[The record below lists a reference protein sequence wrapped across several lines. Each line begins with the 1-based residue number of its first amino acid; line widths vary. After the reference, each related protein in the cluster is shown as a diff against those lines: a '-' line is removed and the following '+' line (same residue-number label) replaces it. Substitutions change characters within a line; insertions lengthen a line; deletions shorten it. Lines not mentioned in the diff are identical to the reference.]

1 MQAILVSLGYD
12 HEKLKETQAL
22 AETMDYNIIKTFI
35 QKKKERPTFLIGRG
49 KVEEIKEFV
58 NENEVDLI
66 IFENFL
72 AASQILALE
81 NTLRKPII
89 DKFDLILNVFELR
102 AHTKEAKLQTELARL
117 NRKLPYIK
125 MVLGIKVKEEHPGFG
140 GSGEFIIHSTITG
153 IRKKIK
159 KMEQQIEKFEV
170 RIEKQRNRR
179 KKIGKIVSLAGYTNA
194 GKTTLL
200 NTLSGTE
207 KDVKN
212 ELFTTLST
220 KTSRIGKKIFIN
232 DTIGFLR
239 DLPHELIVA
248 FRATLSSIKDSDL
261 ILVILDAS
269 ESKEEFSKK
278 LRLCEDT
285 LNEIG
290 AVKMPRFYVLNK
302 IDKINKKRIEFF
314 LEIIPD
320 AILISALENIGL
332 KELNQ
337 KISDFINDFN

>member
-1 MQAILVSLGYD
+1 MQSILVSLGYD
-12 HEKLKETQAL
+12 PERLKETEFL
-22 AETMDYNIIKTFI
+22 AKTLDYQIKKTYI
-35 QKKKERPTFLIGRG
+35 QKKRERPTYLIGKG
-49 KVEEIKEFV
+49 KVEEIKDFV
-58 NENEVDLI
+58 NENKIELV

-72 AASQILALE
+72 TSSQLLSLE
-81 NTLRKPII
+81 NVFHIPVI
-89 DKFDLILNVFELR
+89 DKFDLILNVFEKR
-102 AHTKEAKLQTELARL
+102 ANTSEGKLQTELARL

-125 MVLGIKVKEEHPGFG
+125 MVLGRKVKEEHPGFG
-140 GSGEFIIHSTITG
+140 GTGEFIIHSTMTG

-159 KMEQQIEKFEV
+159 KIEKQIDKFEK

-200 NTLSGTE
+200 NSLSGTE
-207 KDVKN
+207 KDTKD

-220 KTSRIGKKIFIN
+220 KTSILENKVFIN

-261 ILVILDAS
+261 ILLVLDVS
-269 ESKEEFSKK
+269 ESQEEFLIK

-290 AVKMPRFYVLNK
+290 AVTMKKIYILNK
-302 IDKINKKRIEFF
+302 IDKIKNIDFEFYK
-314 LEIIPD
+314 EILPD
-320 AILISALENIGL
+320 AVYISALQNIGL
-332 KELNQ
+332 DELKK
-337 KISDFINDFN
+337 KILTTLKDTE